1 MLAAIVRSPLAL
13 NVAGEE
19 PEHGGLI
26 KIAKPADI
34 LVELPTKFTL
44 ADNLKSAKALGLTT
58 PQSILARADEVIQ

>member
-44 ADNLKSAKALGLTT
+44 ADNLKSAKRSASPRRNRSSPALT
-58 PQSILARADEVIQ
+58 R